1 MSKITIELAKLAYR
15 VVDNPYMVK
24 LNKRTVVV
32 ENKDEVPGFSKYTFS
47 LIPLDKLEQYKNK
60 TDRFIT
66 FYPFKSLFLSSL
78 LKLH

>member
-1 MSKITIELAKLAYR
+1 MSKITIEPAKLSYR

-32 ENKDEVPGFSKYTFS
+32 EDKDEVSGFPKYTFS

-60 TDRFIT
+60 TDRFIGIY
-66 FYPFKSLFLSSL
+66 FLPF
-78 LKLH
+78 